1 MRRQMNSTSKAWQQP
16 QLIDNAIDLSAQ
28 YISDPI
34 DISGMD
40 NVNVEIVVTT
50 ADSEGQFFADVS
62 LTGNVGSYA
71 PLQLKYPALVTA
83 ANGAIQMDLNQ
94 LSHQFLILRY
104 EPTTPGTGTAV
115 AYWGGKGIGS

>member
-1 MRRQMNSTSKAWQQP
+1 MRRPMNSTSKCWQEP
-16 QLIDNAIDLSAQ
+16 VLISDTIDLSAQ
-28 YISDPI
+28 YVSDPI

-40 NVNVEIVVTT
+40 NINVEIIVST

-62 LTGNVGSYA
+62 LTGNPGSYA
-71 PLQLKYPALVTA
+71 PLTLKYPALVTA

-104 EPTTPGTGTAV
+104 EPTVPGTGTAI
-115 AYWGGKGIGS
+115 AYWGGKGVGS